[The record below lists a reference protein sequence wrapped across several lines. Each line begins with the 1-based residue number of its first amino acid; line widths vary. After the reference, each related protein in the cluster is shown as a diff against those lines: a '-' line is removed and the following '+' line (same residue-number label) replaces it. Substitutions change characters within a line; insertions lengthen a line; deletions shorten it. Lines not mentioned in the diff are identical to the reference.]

1 MGDVRVRLIA
11 EDHVSAPMAG
21 FVSSAQKVSQAT
33 TEAQKQLKLYDSL
46 LRNAERSSIKTST
59 SFEANAQRLDALRAS
74 GKESTEEYQKLVT
87 QNEKLR
93 VKLEDVNTQ
102 AGIYAQ
108 KANEARAAVEKE
120 AEAIRKQTEA
130 VEEAARKQAE
140 ANAEAARKQAEA
152 AAEAARKQAEA
163 TEALRKEE
171 EEIAAATK
179 STNGFSESQEYAS
192 KTTAALTSALRRL
205 IVSYISIQSLKKAV
219 DLSDSLVS
227 MRARLDRMNDG
238 LQTTQE
244 LETMIY
250 QSAQR
255 SRGSFTDTMG
265 LVSQLGTMAGDA
277 FSSSKEIVQFAEQLN
292 KQLAL
297 SGASG
302 SSAQAAILQLEQ
314 GLASGVLRGD
324 ELNSVME
331 QAPALA
337 KSIADYM
344 QVSVGEL
351 REMGSQGQ
359 ITADIVKNALF
370 DAAQKTNAEF
380 EKTPMTWAQVWTV
393 ASNTAIR
400 ALDPLLTAINW
411 VANNLDVAIP
421 LVISL
426 GAAFGVL
433 LIAAN
438 WTNILAT
445 ATKTAASMQAFYN
458 AVMAANPIALTAA
471 AVLVLVAALYGG
483 VAAFNKLT
491 GSSISATGIITGAF
505 TTMGAF
511 ILNGT
516 LVPLHNGFAAF
527 VNFLGNAFND
537 PITAIDVLFYDMS
550 ITILKYVQNVAQGL
564 EGLINMIPGVEVNMT
579 SGIDKLIGK
588 LEYGRNWTIKQN
600 GYKEYIKPW
609 ENFDLGKSYKT
620 GYNWGANLGKSGLMG
635 TGTGELEI
643 PQAADVKDLL
653 GNIDK
658 NTGKI
663 AKTVDL
669 SDEQIKMLVDVAE
682 RRYVNNVNLTSQ
694 TPMIT
699 VQGQNTGDTEK
710 DARNLADTLRDV
722 LVDLMNAGSTVTVQ

>member
-1 MGDVRVRLIA
+1 
-11 EDHVSAPMAG
+11 MAKIQETLVLQDQ
-21 FVSSAQKVSQAT
+21 FSSSFGAYIQA
-33 TEAQKQLKLYDSL
+33 
-46 LRNAERSSIKTST
+46 
-59 SFEANAQRLDALRAS
+59 
-74 GKESTEEYQKLVT
+74 
-87 QNEKLR
+87 
-93 VKLEDVNTQ
+93 
-102 AGIYAQ
+102 AQ
-108 KANEARAAVEKE
+108 KASSSTTVAQTAARNYQSVLNSVSRQLISANAKFESYVAQQEEMVAAGQQNTEAFKKLDA
-120 AEAIRKQTEA
+120 QTEKLGA
-130 VEEAARKQAE
+130 TIRGLETQQQTLTQSMKAAE
-140 ANAEAARKQAEA
+140 NATSVA
-152 AAEAARKQAEA
+152 AAAKDEA
-163 TEALRKEE
+163 
-171 EEIAAATK
+171 AAATK
-179 STNGFSESQEYAS
+179 RLQEQENMAQSVTNS
-192 KTTAALTSALRRL
+192 LTSSVLRL
-205 IVSYISIQSLKKAV
+205 AASYVSIQGMKKAV

-250 QSAQR
+250 QSSQR

-331 QAPALA
+331 QAPAIA

-370 DAAQKTNAEF
+370 AAAKDTNAEF

-393 ASNTAIR
+393 ASNTAVR
-400 ALDPLLTAINW
+400 ALNPLLTAINW
-411 VANNLDVAIP
+411 VANNIQTIGPIV
-421 LVISL
+421 VSL
-426 GAAFGVL
+426 GTAFGVM

-438 WTNILAT
+438 WTNILTFAT
-445 ATKTAASMQAFYN
+445 EKAAAAQAFLN
-458 AVMAANPIALTAA
+458 AVMSANPAALAA
-471 AVLVLVAALYGG
+471 VGVLVLVAAFYAGI
-483 VAAFNKLT
+483 AAVNHFAGT
-491 GSSISATGIITGAF
+491 SISATGIITGAF
-505 TTMGAF
+505 ATLGAF
-511 ILNGT
+511 VFNGV
-516 LVPLHNGFAAF
+516 LVPLQNGFAAF
-527 VNFLGNAFND
+527 VNFLTNVFTNPLAAVK
-537 PITAIDVLFYDMS
+537 IAFYDMA
-550 ITILKYVQNVAQGL
+550 ITVMQYLQNIAQGL
-564 EGLINMIPGVEVNMT
+564 EGLLNKIPGVTVDLT
-579 SGIDKLIGK
+579 SGVNATVTKLQRD
-588 LEYGRNWTIKQN
+588 RNYEKWAS
-600 GYKEYIKPW
+600 GYTEVVKPW
-609 ENFDLGKSYKT
+609 KNIDLGKAYTK

-635 TGTGELEI
+635 TSTEELEI
-643 PQAADVKDLL
+643 PQATSANELL

-682 RRYVNNVNLTSQ
+682 RKYINNVNLTSQ

-699 VQGQNTGDTEK
+699 VQGQNTGSTEK
-710 DARNLADTLRDV
+710 DARNLADTLRD
-722 LVDLMNAGSTVTVQ
+722 LLLDLMNAGSTVTVQ

>member
-1 MGDVRVRLIA
+1 
-11 EDHVSAPMAG
+11 MAKIQETLVLQDR
-21 FVSSAQKVSQAT
+21 FSSTFSSY
-33 TEAQKQLKLYDSL
+33 LK
-46 LRNAERSSIKTST
+46 
-59 SFEANAQRLDALRAS
+59 
-74 GKESTEEYQKLVT
+74 
-87 QNEKLR
+87 
-93 VKLEDVNTQ
+93 
-102 AGIYAQ
+102 YAQ
-108 KANEARAAVEKE
+108 KAAVATGVLRTSANGDFSKVVDAIVNVNSSLADMARAQTDVAKSMQ
-120 AEAIRKQTEA
+120 KQKDTLGELA
-130 VEEAARKQAE
+130 SAATK
-140 ANAEAARKQAEA
+140 
-152 AAEAARKQAEA
+152 AAEAAQKA
-163 TEALRKEE
+163 
-171 EEIAAATK
+171 
-179 STNGFSESQEYAS
+179 
-192 KTTAALTSALRRL
+192 TTANRNHKESTDEAKKSADQLTQSLKSLVA
-205 IVSYISIQSLKKAV
+205 SYVSIQGLKKAV

-292 KQLAL
+292 KQLAM

-302 SSAQAAILQLEQ
+302 ASAQAAILQLEQ

-331 QAPALA
+331 QVPALA

-370 DAAQKTNAEF
+370 AAAKDTNAEF

-393 ASNTAIR
+393 ASNTAVR

-411 VANNLDVAIP
+411 VANNLNVAIP
-421 LVISL
+421 LVVSL
-426 GAAFGVL
+426 GSAFGVL

-550 ITILKYVQNVAQGL
+550 ITILKYIQNVAQGL

-609 ENFDLGKSYKT
+609 ENFDLGKSYKA

-653 GNIDK
+653 TNIDK

-682 RRYVNNVNLTSQ
+682 RKYVNNVNLTSQ

-699 VQGQNTGDTEK
+699 VQGQNTGNTEK

>member
-1 MGDVRVRLIA
+1 MAKIQETLVLQDQFSSSFGAYIQAAQRASSSTTTAQAAARNYQSVLNSVSRQLI
-11 EDHVSAPMAG
+11 SANAKFESYVAQQEEMAAAG
-21 FVSSAQKVSQAT
+21 QQN
-33 TEAQKQLKLYDSL
+33 TEAFKKLD
-46 LRNAERSSIKTST
+46 
-59 SFEANAQRLDALRAS
+59 
-74 GKESTEEYQKLVT
+74 T
-87 QNEKLR
+87 QTEKLGATIR
-93 VKLEDVNTQ
+93 GLEAQQQTLTQ
-102 AGIYAQ
+102 SM
-108 KANEARAAVEKE
+108 K
-120 AEAIRKQTEA
+120 
-130 VEEAARKQAE
+130 
-140 ANAEAARKQAEA
+140 
-152 AAEAARKQAEA
+152 AAENAASVTATAKDEA
-163 TEALRKEE
+163 
-171 EEIAAATK
+171 AAATK
-179 STNGFSESQEYAS
+179 RLQEQENMAQS
-192 KTTAALTSALRRL
+192 VTQSLTSSVLRL
-205 IVSYISIQSLKKAV
+205 AASYLSIQGLKKAV

-292 KQLAL
+292 KQLAM

-302 SSAQAAILQLEQ
+302 ASAQAAILQLEQ

-370 DAAQKTNAEF
+370 AAAKDTNAEF

-393 ASNTAIR
+393 ASNTAVR

-411 VANNLDVAIP
+411 VANNMESAAPAALAFAAA
-421 LVISL
+421 L
-426 GAAFGVL
+426 GVVT
-433 LIAAN
+433 IAAN
-438 WTNILAT
+438 ASKIATLAAFAAPLGIAALLAPVILGLAS
-445 ATKTAASMQAFYN
+445 AFVRYAGSARAAAGIVAGSLAEAGAFIFNSVLLPMQNAFA
-458 AVMAANPIALTAA
+458 AVANFLANVFNNPIATIKIA
-471 AVLVLVAALYGG
+471 
-483 VAAFNKLT
+483 
-491 GSSISATGIITGAF
+491 
-505 TTMGAF
+505 
-511 ILNGT
+511 
-516 LVPLHNGFAAF
+516 
-527 VNFLGNAFND
+527 
-537 PITAIDVLFYDMS
+537 FYDLCINVMNALKG
-550 ITILKYVQNVAQGL
+550 ILQAAQGVVNL
-564 EGLINMIPGVEVNMT
+564 LPGVDVDWVTRADNTISQFQNARKWEV
-579 SGIDKLIGK
+579 
-588 LEYGRNWTIKQN
+588 WTNDYKEVVKPWTAKDLDSAYAS
-600 GYKEYIKPW
+600 GYK
-609 ENFDLGKSYKT
+609 
-620 GYNWGANLGKSGLMG
+620 WGSNLDASSMFGS
-635 TGTGELEI
+635 TGTGNLEI
-643 PQAADVKDLL
+643 PQATSANELL

-682 RRYVNNVNLTSQ
+682 RKYVNNVNLTSQ

-699 VQGQNTGDTEK
+699 VQGQNTGSTEK
-710 DARNLADTLRDV
+710 DAQYLADTLRDI
-722 LVDLMNAGSTVTVQ
+722 LVDMLNAGSTVTVQ

>member
-1 MGDVRVRLIA
+1 
-11 EDHVSAPMAG
+11 MAKIQETLVLQDR
-21 FVSSAQKVSQAT
+21 FSSTFSRY
-33 TEAQKQLKLYDSL
+33 LK
-46 LRNAERSSIKTST
+46 
-59 SFEANAQRLDALRAS
+59 
-74 GKESTEEYQKLVT
+74 
-87 QNEKLR
+87 
-93 VKLEDVNTQ
+93 
-102 AGIYAQ
+102 YAQ
-108 KANEARAAVEKE
+108 KAAVATGVLRTSANGDFSKVVDAIVNMNSSLADMARA
-120 AEAIRKQTEA
+120 QTDVAKSMQEQKDTLGELA
-130 VEEAARKQAE
+130 SAATK
-140 ANAEAARKQAEA
+140 
-152 AAEAARKQAEA
+152 AAEAAQKA
-163 TEALRKEE
+163 TTANRDHK
-171 EEIAAATK
+171 K
-179 STNGFSESQEYAS
+179 STDEAKKSADQ
-192 KTTAALTSALRRL
+192 LTQSLKSLVA
-205 IVSYISIQSLKKAV
+205 SYISIQGLKKAV

-370 DAAQKTNAEF
+370 AAAKDTNAEF

-393 ASNTAIR
+393 ASNTAVR

-411 VANNLDVAIP
+411 VANNIQTIGPIV
-421 LVISL
+421 VSL
-426 GAAFGVL
+426 GTAFGVM

-438 WTNILAT
+438 WTNILTFAT
-445 ATKTAASMQAFYN
+445 EKAAAAQAFLN
-458 AVMAANPIALTAA
+458 AVMSANPAALAA
-471 AVLVLVAALYGG
+471 VGVLVLVAAFYAGI
-483 VAAFNKLT
+483 AAVNHFAGT
-491 GSSISATGIITGAF
+491 SISATGIITGAF

-609 ENFDLGKSYKT
+609 ENFDLGKSYKS

-635 TGTGELEI
+635 TGTGQLEI

-682 RRYVNNVNLTSQ
+682 RKYVNNVNLTSQ

-699 VQGQNTGDTEK
+699 VQGQNTGNTEK

>member
-1 MGDVRVRLIA
+1 MAKIQETLVLQDQFSSSFGAYIQAAQRASSSTTAAQTAAQNYQSVLNSVSRQLI
-11 EDHVSAPMAG
+11 SANAKFESYVAQQEEMVAAG
-21 FVSSAQKVSQAT
+21 QQN
-33 TEAQKQLKLYDSL
+33 TEAFKK
-46 LRNAERSSIKTST
+46 
-59 SFEANAQRLDALRAS
+59 LDAQ
-74 GKESTEEYQKLVT
+74 T
-87 QNEKLR
+87 EKLGATIR
-93 VKLEDVNTQ
+93 GLETQ
-102 AGIYAQ
+102 Q
-108 KANEARAAVEKE
+108 
-120 AEAIRKQTEA
+120 QTLTQSM
-130 VEEAARKQAE
+130 K
-140 ANAEAARKQAEA
+140 
-152 AAEAARKQAEA
+152 AAENAASVAASAKDEA
-163 TEALRKEE
+163 
-171 EEIAAATK
+171 AAATK
-179 STNGFSESQEYAS
+179 RLQEQENMAQSVTNS
-192 KTTAALTSALRRL
+192 LTSSVLRL
-205 IVSYISIQSLKKAV
+205 AASYISIQGLKKAV

-265 LVSQLGTMAGDA
+265 LVSHLGTMAGDA

-331 QAPALA
+331 QAPAIA

-344 QVSVGEL
+344 HVSVGEL

-370 DAAQKTNAEF
+370 AAAKDTNEEF

-393 ASNTAIR
+393 ASNTAVR

-421 LVISL
+421 LVVSL

-471 AVLVLVAALYGG
+471 AVLALVAALYGG

-505 TTMGAF
+505 TTMGAVA
-511 ILNGT
+511 LNT
-516 LVPLHNGFAAF
+516 FVVPVWNGFAALI
-527 VNFLGNAFND
+527 NFFLNSTDNFGQSFTIMLNDLYISFLQWVQGIAQAFEK
-537 PITAIDVLFYDMS
+537 L
-550 ITILKYVQNVAQGL
+550 VQKIPVIGEHFGFT
-564 EGLINMIPGVEVNMT
+564 EGLGFNSYVEQKKNENQNRKNSM
-579 SGIDKLIGK
+579 G
-588 LEYGRNWTIKQN
+588 WTD
-600 GYKEYIKPW
+600 YMKPI
-609 ENFDLGKSYKT
+609 ENFDLGKSYKA

-635 TGTGELEI
+635 TSTGQLEI

-682 RRYVNNVNLTSQ
+682 RKYVNNVNLTSQ

-699 VQGQNTGDTEK
+699 VQGQNTGNTEK
-710 DARNLADTLRDV
+710 DARNLADNLRD
-722 LVDLMNAGSTVTVQ
+722 LLLDLMNAGSTVTVQ

>member
-192 KTTAALTSALRRL
+192 KTIAALTSALRRL

-277 FSSSKEIVQFAEQLN
+277 FGSSKEIVQFAEQLN

-331 QAPALA
+331 QAPAIA

-344 QVSVGEL
+344 KVSVGEL

-370 DAAQKTNAEF
+370 AAAEDTNAEF

-421 LVISL
+421 LVVSL

-471 AVLVLVAALYGG
+471 AVLVLVAAFYAGI
-483 VAAFNKLT
+483 AAVNHFAGT
-491 GSSISATGIITGAF
+491 SISATGIITGAF

-609 ENFDLGKSYKT
+609 ENFDLGKAYTK

-682 RRYVNNVNLTSQ
+682 RKYVNNVNLTSQ

-699 VQGQNTGDTEK
+699 VQGQNTGNTEK

>member
-1 MGDVRVRLIA
+1 MAKIQETLALQDKFSSSFGAYIQAAQRASSSTTAAQTAARNYQSVLNSVSRQLI
-11 EDHVSAPMAG
+11 SANAKFESYVAQQEEMVAAG
-21 FVSSAQKVSQAT
+21 QQN
-33 TEAQKQLKLYDSL
+33 TEAFKK
-46 LRNAERSSIKTST
+46 
-59 SFEANAQRLDALRAS
+59 LDAQ
-74 GKESTEEYQKLVT
+74 T
-87 QNEKLR
+87 EKLGATIR
-93 VKLEDVNTQ
+93 GLETQ
-102 AGIYAQ
+102 Q
-108 KANEARAAVEKE
+108 
-120 AEAIRKQTEA
+120 QTLTQSM
-130 VEEAARKQAE
+130 K
-140 ANAEAARKQAEA
+140 
-152 AAEAARKQAEA
+152 AAENAASVAASAKDEA
-163 TEALRKEE
+163 
-171 EEIAAATK
+171 AAATK
-179 STNGFSESQEYAS
+179 RLQEQENMAQSVTNS
-192 KTTAALTSALRRL
+192 LTSSVLRL
-205 IVSYISIQSLKKAV
+205 AASYVSIQGLKKAV

-255 SRGSFTDTMG
+255 SRGRFTDTMG

-292 KQLAL
+292 KQLRL

-344 QVSVGEL
+344 QVSVGQL

-370 DAAQKTNAEF
+370 AAAKDTNEEF

-393 ASNTAIR
+393 ASNTAVR

-421 LVISL
+421 LVVSL

-609 ENFDLGKSYKT
+609 ENFDLGKSYKS

-635 TGTGELEI
+635 TSTGELEI

-699 VQGQNTGDTEK
+699 VQGQNTGNTEK

>member
-1 MGDVRVRLIA
+1 
-11 EDHVSAPMAG
+11 MAKIQETLVLQDR
-21 FVSSAQKVSQAT
+21 FSSTFSSY
-33 TEAQKQLKLYDSL
+33 LK
-46 LRNAERSSIKTST
+46 
-59 SFEANAQRLDALRAS
+59 
-74 GKESTEEYQKLVT
+74 
-87 QNEKLR
+87 
-93 VKLEDVNTQ
+93 
-102 AGIYAQ
+102 YAQ
-108 KANEARAAVEKE
+108 KAAVATGVLRTSANGDFSKVVDAIVNVNSSLADMARA
-120 AEAIRKQTEA
+120 QTDVAKSMQEQKDTLGELA
-130 VEEAARKQAE
+130 SAATK
-140 ANAEAARKQAEA
+140 
-152 AAEAARKQAEA
+152 AAEAAQKA
-163 TEALRKEE
+163 TTANRDHK
-171 EEIAAATK
+171 K
-179 STNGFSESQEYAS
+179 STDEAKKSADQ
-192 KTTAALTSALRRL
+192 LTQSLKSLVA
-205 IVSYISIQSLKKAV
+205 SYISIQGLKKAV
-219 DLSDSLVS
+219 DLSDSLVF

-370 DAAQKTNAEF
+370 AAAKDTNAEF

-393 ASNTAIR
+393 ASNTAVR

-411 VANNLDVAIP
+411 VANNIQTIGPIV
-421 LVISL
+421 VSL
-426 GAAFGVL
+426 GTAFGVM

-438 WTNILAT
+438 WTNILTFAT
-445 ATKTAASMQAFYN
+445 EKAAAAQAFLN
-458 AVMAANPIALTAA
+458 AVMSANPAALAA
-471 AVLVLVAALYGG
+471 VGVLVLVAAFYAGI
-483 VAAFNKLT
+483 AAVNHFAGT
-491 GSSISATGIITGAF
+491 SISATGIITGAF

-609 ENFDLGKSYKT
+609 ENFDLGKSYKS

-635 TGTGELEI
+635 TGTGQLEI

-682 RRYVNNVNLTSQ
+682 RKYVNNVNLTSQ

-699 VQGQNTGDTEK
+699 VQGQNTGNTEK

>member
-1 MGDVRVRLIA
+1 MAKIQETLVLQDQFSSSFGAYIQAAQRASSSTTTAQTAARNYQSVLNSVSRQLI
-11 EDHVSAPMAG
+11 SANAKFESYVAQQEEMVAAG
-21 FVSSAQKVSQAT
+21 QQN
-33 TEAQKQLKLYDSL
+33 TEAFKKLD
-46 LRNAERSSIKTST
+46 
-59 SFEANAQRLDALRAS
+59 
-74 GKESTEEYQKLVT
+74 T
-87 QNEKLR
+87 QTEKLGATIR
-93 VKLEDVNTQ
+93 GLETQ
-102 AGIYAQ
+102 Q
-108 KANEARAAVEKE
+108 QTLTQSMKAAENAASV
-120 AEAIRKQTEA
+120 
-130 VEEAARKQAE
+130 
-140 ANAEAARKQAEA
+140 A
-152 AAEAARKQAEA
+152 AAAKDEA
-163 TEALRKEE
+163 
-171 EEIAAATK
+171 AAATK
-179 STNGFSESQEYAS
+179 RLQEQENMAQSVTNS
-192 KTTAALTSALRRL
+192 LTSSVLRL
-205 IVSYISIQSLKKAV
+205 AASYVGIQGLKKAV
-219 DLSDSLVS
+219 DLSDTLVS
-227 MRARLDRMNDG
+227 SRARLDRTNDG
-238 LQTTQE
+238 LQTTKE
-244 LETMIY
+244 LEDMVY
-250 QSAQR
+250 AASMR
-255 SRGSFTDTMG
+255 SRGDFMDTMG

-292 KQLAL
+292 KQLRL

-344 QVSVGEL
+344 HVSVGEL
-351 REMGSQGQ
+351 REMGSKGQ

-370 DAAQKTNAEF
+370 AAAKDTNAEF
-380 EKTPMTWAQVWTV
+380 AKTPMTWAQVWTA
-393 ASNTAIR
+393 ASNMAIR
-400 ALDPLLTAINW
+400 AMDPLLAAINW

-421 LVISL
+421 LVVSL

-491 GSSISATGIITGAF
+491 GSSISATGIITGVF

-609 ENFDLGKSYKT
+609 ENFDLGKA
-620 GYNWGANLGKSGLMG
+620 YNAGHDWGANLNLSTVMGGGSGSTEPPQT
-635 TGTGELEI
+635 TGAEY
-643 PQAADVKDLL
+643 LL

-682 RRYVNNVNLTSQ
+682 RKYVNNVNLTSQ

-699 VQGQNTGDTEK
+699 VQGQNTGNTEK

>member
-1 MGDVRVRLIA
+1 MAKIQETLVLQDQFSSSFGAYIQAAQRASSSTTAAQTAARNYQSVLNSVSRQLI
-11 EDHVSAPMAG
+11 SANAKFESYVAQQEEMVAAG
-21 FVSSAQKVSQAT
+21 QQN
-33 TEAQKQLKLYDSL
+33 TEAFKK
-46 LRNAERSSIKTST
+46 
-59 SFEANAQRLDALRAS
+59 LDAQ
-74 GKESTEEYQKLVT
+74 T
-87 QNEKLR
+87 EKLGATIR
-93 VKLEDVNTQ
+93 GLETQ
-102 AGIYAQ
+102 Q
-108 KANEARAAVEKE
+108 
-120 AEAIRKQTEA
+120 QTLTQSM
-130 VEEAARKQAE
+130 K
-140 ANAEAARKQAEA
+140 
-152 AAEAARKQAEA
+152 AAENAASVAASAKDEA
-163 TEALRKEE
+163 
-171 EEIAAATK
+171 AAATK
-179 STNGFSESQEYAS
+179 RLQEQENIAQSVTNS
-192 KTTAALTSALRRL
+192 LTSSVLRL
-205 IVSYISIQSLKKAV
+205 AASYVSIQGLKKAV

-277 FSSSKEIVQFAEQLN
+277 FGSSKEIVQFAEQLN

-370 DAAQKTNAEF
+370 AAAKDTNAEF

-393 ASNTAIR
+393 ASNTAVR

-411 VANNLDVAIP
+411 VANNIQTIGPIV
-421 LVISL
+421 VSL
-426 GAAFGVL
+426 GTAFVVM

-438 WTNILAT
+438 WTNILTFAT
-445 ATKTAASMQAFYN
+445 EKAAAAQAFLN
-458 AVMAANPIALTAA
+458 AVMSANPAALAA
-471 AVLVLVAALYGG
+471 VGVLVLVAAFYAGI
-483 VAAFNKLT
+483 AAVNHFAGT
-491 GSSISATGIITGAF
+491 SISATGIITGAF

-609 ENFDLGKSYKT
+609 ENFDLGKA
-620 GYNWGANLGKSGLMG
+620 YNAGHDWGANLGKYGLMG

-699 VQGQNTGDTEK
+699 VQGQNTGNTEK

>member
-1 MGDVRVRLIA
+1 
-11 EDHVSAPMAG
+11 MAKIQETLVLQDR
-21 FVSSAQKVSQAT
+21 FSSTFSRY
-33 TEAQKQLKLYDSL
+33 LK
-46 LRNAERSSIKTST
+46 
-59 SFEANAQRLDALRAS
+59 
-74 GKESTEEYQKLVT
+74 
-87 QNEKLR
+87 
-93 VKLEDVNTQ
+93 
-102 AGIYAQ
+102 YAQ
-108 KANEARAAVEKE
+108 KAAVATGVLRTSANGDFSKVVDAIVNVNSSLADMARA
-120 AEAIRKQTEA
+120 QTDVAKSMQEQKDTLGELA
-130 VEEAARKQAE
+130 SAATK
-140 ANAEAARKQAEA
+140 
-152 AAEAARKQAEA
+152 AAEAAQKA
-163 TEALRKEE
+163 TTANRDHK
-171 EEIAAATK
+171 K
-179 STNGFSESQEYAS
+179 STDEAKKSADQ
-192 KTTAALTSALRRL
+192 LTQSLKSLVA
-205 IVSYISIQSLKKAV
+205 SYISIQGLKKAV

-255 SRGSFTDTMG
+255 SRGSFTDTMW

-297 SGASG
+297 SGVSG

-370 DAAQKTNAEF
+370 AAAKDTNAEF

-393 ASNTAIR
+393 ASNTAVR

-421 LVISL
+421 LVVSL

-511 ILNGT
+511 ALNT
-516 LVPLHNGFAAF
+516 FVVPVWNGFAALI
-527 VNFLGNAFND
+527 NFFLNSTDNFGQSFTIMLNDLYISFLQWVQGIAQAFEK
-537 PITAIDVLFYDMS
+537 L
-550 ITILKYVQNVAQGL
+550 VQKIPVIGEHFGFT
-564 EGLINMIPGVEVNMT
+564 EGLGFNSYVEQKKNENQNRKNSM
-579 SGIDKLIGK
+579 G
-588 LEYGRNWTIKQN
+588 WTD
-600 GYKEYIKPW
+600 YMKPI
-609 ENFDLGKSYKT
+609 ENFDLGKSYKA

-635 TGTGELEI
+635 TSTGQLEI

-682 RRYVNNVNLTSQ
+682 RKYVNNVNLTSQ

-699 VQGQNTGDTEK
+699 VQGQNTGNTEK
-710 DARNLADTLRDV
+710 DARNLADNLRD
-722 LVDLMNAGSTVTVQ
+722 LLLDMMNAGSTVTVQ

>member
-1 MGDVRVRLIA
+1 MAKIQETLVLQDQFSSSFGAYIQAAQRASSSTTTAQAAARNYQSVLNSVSRQLI
-11 EDHVSAPMAG
+11 SANAKFESYVAQQEEMVAAG
-21 FVSSAQKVSQAT
+21 QQN
-33 TEAQKQLKLYDSL
+33 TEAFKKLY
-46 LRNAERSSIKTST
+46 
-59 SFEANAQRLDALRAS
+59 
-74 GKESTEEYQKLVT
+74 T
-87 QNEKLR
+87 QTEKLGATIR
-93 VKLEDVNTQ
+93 GLEAQQQTLTQ
-102 AGIYAQ
+102 SM
-108 KANEARAAVEKE
+108 KAAENAASV
-120 AEAIRKQTEA
+120 T
-130 VEEAARKQAE
+130 
-140 ANAEAARKQAEA
+140 A
-152 AAEAARKQAEA
+152 AAKDEA
-163 TEALRKEE
+163 
-171 EEIAAATK
+171 AAATK
-179 STNGFSESQEYAS
+179 RLQEQENMAQSVTNS
-192 KTTAALTSALRRL
+192 LTSSVLRL
-205 IVSYISIQSLKKAV
+205 AASYVSIQGLKKAV

-244 LETMIY
+244 LEAMIY

-302 SSAQAAILQLEQ
+302 ASAQAAILQLEQ

-331 QAPALA
+331 QAPAIA

-370 DAAQKTNAEF
+370 AAAKDTNAEF

-393 ASNTAIR
+393 ASNTAVR

-411 VANNLDVAIP
+411 VANNMESIAPAALAFAAA
-421 LVISL
+421 L
-426 GAAFGVL
+426 GVVT
-433 LIAAN
+433 IAAN
-438 WTNILAT
+438 ASKIATLAAFAVPLGIAALLAPVILGLAS
-445 ATKTAASMQAFYN
+445 AFVRYAGSARAAAGIVAGSLAEAGAFIFNSVLLPMQNAFA
-458 AVMAANPIALTAA
+458 AVANFLANVFNNPIATIKIA
-471 AVLVLVAALYGG
+471 
-483 VAAFNKLT
+483 
-491 GSSISATGIITGAF
+491 
-505 TTMGAF
+505 
-511 ILNGT
+511 
-516 LVPLHNGFAAF
+516 
-527 VNFLGNAFND
+527 
-537 PITAIDVLFYDMS
+537 FYDLCINVMNALKG
-550 ITILKYVQNVAQGL
+550 ILQAAQGVVNL
-564 EGLINMIPGVEVNMT
+564 LPGVDVDWVTRADNTISQFQNARKWEV
-579 SGIDKLIGK
+579 
-588 LEYGRNWTIKQN
+588 WTNDYKEVVKPWTAKDLDSAYAS
-600 GYKEYIKPW
+600 GYK
-609 ENFDLGKSYKT
+609 
-620 GYNWGANLGKSGLMG
+620 WGANLNLSNIMG
-635 TGTGELEI
+635 GGSTET
-643 PQAADVKDLL
+643 PQGGDEKNLL
-653 GNIDK
+653 TNIDK

-682 RRYVNNVNLTSQ
+682 RRYINNVNLTSQ

-699 VQGQNTGDTEK
+699 VQGQNTGSTEK

>member
-1 MGDVRVRLIA
+1 
-11 EDHVSAPMAG
+11 MAKIQETLVLQDR
-21 FVSSAQKVSQAT
+21 FSSAFSSY
-33 TEAQKQLKLYDSL
+33 LK
-46 LRNAERSSIKTST
+46 
-59 SFEANAQRLDALRAS
+59 
-74 GKESTEEYQKLVT
+74 
-87 QNEKLR
+87 
-93 VKLEDVNTQ
+93 
-102 AGIYAQ
+102 YAQ
-108 KANEARAAVEKE
+108 KAAVATGVLRTSANGDFSKVVDAIVNVNSSLADMARA
-120 AEAIRKQTEA
+120 QTDVAKSMQEQKDTLGELA
-130 VEEAARKQAE
+130 SAATK
-140 ANAEAARKQAEA
+140 
-152 AAEAARKQAEA
+152 AAEAAQKA
-163 TEALRKEE
+163 TTANRDHK
-171 EEIAAATK
+171 K
-179 STNGFSESQEYAS
+179 STDEAKKSADQ
-192 KTTAALTSALRRL
+192 LTQSLKSLVA
-205 IVSYISIQSLKKAV
+205 SYISIQGLKKAV

-255 SRGSFTDTMG
+255 SRGSFTDTIG

-370 DAAQKTNAEF
+370 AAAKDTNAEF

-393 ASNTAIR
+393 ASNTAVR

-421 LVISL
+421 LVVSL

-471 AVLVLVAALYGG
+471 AVLALVAALYGG

-505 TTMGAF
+505 TTMGAVA
-511 ILNGT
+511 LNT
-516 LVPLHNGFAAF
+516 FVVPVWNCFAALI
-527 VNFLGNAFND
+527 NFFLNSTDNFGQSFTIMLNDLYISFLQWVQGIAQAFEK
-537 PITAIDVLFYDMS
+537 L
-550 ITILKYVQNVAQGL
+550 VQKIPVIGEHFGFT
-564 EGLINMIPGVEVNMT
+564 EGLGFNSYVEQKKNENQNRKNSM
-579 SGIDKLIGK
+579 G
-588 LEYGRNWTIKQN
+588 WTD
-600 GYKEYIKPW
+600 YMKPI
-609 ENFDLGKSYKT
+609 ENFDLGKSYKA
-620 GYNWGANLGKSGLMG
+620 GYNWGANLGKSGLIG
-635 TGTGELEI
+635 TGTGQLEI

-653 GNIDK
+653 GNIEK

-682 RRYVNNVNLTSQ
+682 RKYVNNVNLTSQ

-699 VQGQNTGDTEK
+699 VQGQNTGNTEK

>member
-370 DAAQKTNAEF
+370 AAAEDTNAEF

-393 ASNTAIR
+393 ASNTAVR

-445 ATKTAASMQAFYN
+445 ATKTAASMQEFYN

-491 GSSISATGIITGAF
+491 GSSISATGLITGAF

-609 ENFDLGKSYKT
+609 ENFDLGKA
-620 GYNWGANLGKSGLMG
+620 YNAGHDWGANLGKSGFMG
-635 TGTGELEI
+635 TSTGELEI

-682 RRYVNNVNLTSQ
+682 RKYVNNVNLTSQ

-699 VQGQNTGDTEK
+699 VQGQNTGNTEK

>member
-1 MGDVRVRLIA
+1 
-11 EDHVSAPMAG
+11 MAKIQETLVLQDR
-21 FVSSAQKVSQAT
+21 FSSTFSSY
-33 TEAQKQLKLYDSL
+33 LK
-46 LRNAERSSIKTST
+46 
-59 SFEANAQRLDALRAS
+59 
-74 GKESTEEYQKLVT
+74 
-87 QNEKLR
+87 
-93 VKLEDVNTQ
+93 
-102 AGIYAQ
+102 YAQ
-108 KANEARAAVEKE
+108 KAAVATGVLRTSANGDFSKVVDAIVNVNSSLADMARA
-120 AEAIRKQTEA
+120 QTDVAKSLQEQKDTLGDLA
-130 VEEAARKQAE
+130 SAATK
-140 ANAEAARKQAEA
+140 
-152 AAEAARKQAEA
+152 AAEAAQKA
-163 TEALRKEE
+163 TTANRNHK
-171 EEIAAATK
+171 K
-179 STNGFSESQEYAS
+179 STDEAKKSADQLTQSLKSLVAS
-192 KTTAALTSALRRL
+192 Y
-205 IVSYISIQSLKKAV
+205 VSIQGLKKAV

-227 MRARLDRMNDG
+227 MRSRLDRMNDG

-255 SRGSFTDTMG
+255 SRGNFTDTMG

-277 FSSSKEIVQFAEQLN
+277 FNSSKEIVQFAEQLN

-302 SSAQAAILQLEQ
+302 ASAQAAILQLEQ

-331 QAPALA
+331 QAPAIA

-351 REMGSQGQ
+351 REMGSKGQ

-370 DAAQKTNAEF
+370 AAAKDTNAEF
-380 EKTPMTWAQVWTV
+380 AKTPMTWAQVWTV

-421 LVISL
+421 LVVSL

-505 TTMGAF
+505 ATLGAF
-511 ILNGT
+511 VFNGV
-516 LVPLHNGFAAF
+516 LVPWQNGFAAF
-527 VNFLGNAFND
+527 VNFLANVFTNPLAAVK
-537 PITAIDVLFYDMS
+537 IAFYDMA
-550 ITILKYVQNVAQGL
+550 ITVMQYLQNIAQGL
-564 EGLINMIPGVEVNMT
+564 EGLLNKIPGVTFDLT
-579 SGIDKLIGK
+579 SGVNATVTKLQRDRK
-588 LEYGRNWTIKQN
+588 YEKWAS
-600 GYKEYIKPW
+600 GYTEVVKPW
-609 ENFDLGKSYKT
+609 ENIDLGKAYTK
-620 GYNWGANLGKSGLMG
+620 GYNWGANFNLSAMLGGGSGS
-635 TGTGELEI
+635 LEV
-643 PQAADVKDLL
+643 PQAADIKDLL
-653 GNIDK
+653 TNIDK

-663 AKTVDL
+663 SKTVDL

-682 RRYVNNVNLTSQ
+682 RKYVNNVNLTSQ

-699 VQGQNTGDTEK
+699 VQGQNTGNTEK

>member
-1 MGDVRVRLIA
+1 
-11 EDHVSAPMAG
+11 MAKIQETLVLQDR
-21 FVSSAQKVSQAT
+21 FSSTFSSY
-33 TEAQKQLKLYDSL
+33 LK
-46 LRNAERSSIKTST
+46 
-59 SFEANAQRLDALRAS
+59 
-74 GKESTEEYQKLVT
+74 
-87 QNEKLR
+87 
-93 VKLEDVNTQ
+93 
-102 AGIYAQ
+102 YAQ
-108 KANEARAAVEKE
+108 KAAVATGVLRTSANGDFSKVVDAIVNVNSSLADMARA
-120 AEAIRKQTEA
+120 QTDVAKSMQEQKDTLGELA
-130 VEEAARKQAE
+130 SAATK
-140 ANAEAARKQAEA
+140 
-152 AAEAARKQAEA
+152 AAEAAQKA
-163 TEALRKEE
+163 
-171 EEIAAATK
+171 
-179 STNGFSESQEYAS
+179 
-192 KTTAALTSALRRL
+192 TTANRNHKESTDEAKKSADQLTQSLKSLVA
-205 IVSYISIQSLKKAV
+205 SYVSIQGLKKAV

-244 LETMIY
+244 LEAMIY

-292 KQLAL
+292 KQLAM

-302 SSAQAAILQLEQ
+302 ASAQAAILQLEQ

-370 DAAQKTNAEF
+370 AAAKDTNAEF

-393 ASNTAIR
+393 ASNTAVR

-411 VANNLDVAIP
+411 VANNLNVAIP
-421 LVISL
+421 LVVSL
-426 GAAFGVL
+426 GSAFGVL

-491 GSSISATGIITGAF
+491 GSSISATGIITGTF

-550 ITILKYVQNVAQGL
+550 ITSLKYIQNVAQGL

-609 ENFDLGKSYKT
+609 ENFDLGKSYKA

-653 GNIDK
+653 TNIDK

-682 RRYVNNVNLTSQ
+682 RKYVNNVNLTSQ

-699 VQGQNTGDTEK
+699 VQGQNTGNTEK

>member
-1 MGDVRVRLIA
+1 MAKIQETLVLQDQFSSSFGAYIQAAQRASSSTTAAQTAAQNYQSVLNSVSRQLI
-11 EDHVSAPMAG
+11 SANAKFESYVAQQEEMVAAG
-21 FVSSAQKVSQAT
+21 QQN
-33 TEAQKQLKLYDSL
+33 TEAFKK
-46 LRNAERSSIKTST
+46 
-59 SFEANAQRLDALRAS
+59 LDAQ
-74 GKESTEEYQKLVT
+74 T
-87 QNEKLR
+87 EKLGATIR
-93 VKLEDVNTQ
+93 GLETQ
-102 AGIYAQ
+102 Q
-108 KANEARAAVEKE
+108 
-120 AEAIRKQTEA
+120 QTLTQSM
-130 VEEAARKQAE
+130 K
-140 ANAEAARKQAEA
+140 
-152 AAEAARKQAEA
+152 AAENAASVAASAKDEA
-163 TEALRKEE
+163 
-171 EEIAAATK
+171 AAATK
-179 STNGFSESQEYAS
+179 RLQEQENMAQSVTNS
-192 KTTAALTSALRRL
+192 LTSSVLRL
-205 IVSYISIQSLKKAV
+205 AASYISIQGLKKAV

-344 QVSVGEL
+344 HVSVGEL
-351 REMGSQGQ
+351 CEMGSQGQ

-370 DAAQKTNAEF
+370 AAAKDTNEEF

-393 ASNTAIR
+393 ASNTAVR

-421 LVISL
+421 LVVSL

-471 AVLVLVAALYGG
+471 AVLALVAALYGG

-505 TTMGAF
+505 TTMGAVA
-511 ILNGT
+511 LNT
-516 LVPLHNGFAAF
+516 FVVPVWNGFAALI
-527 VNFLGNAFND
+527 NFFLNSTDNFGQSFTIMLNDLYISFLQWVQGIAQAFEK
-537 PITAIDVLFYDMS
+537 L
-550 ITILKYVQNVAQGL
+550 VQKIPVIGEHFGFT
-564 EGLINMIPGVEVNMT
+564 EGLGFNSYVEQKKNENQNRKNSM
-579 SGIDKLIGK
+579 G
-588 LEYGRNWTIKQN
+588 WTD
-600 GYKEYIKPW
+600 YMKPI
-609 ENFDLGKSYKT
+609 ENFDLGKSYKA

-635 TGTGELEI
+635 TSTGQLEI

-682 RRYVNNVNLTSQ
+682 RKYVNNVNLTSQ

-699 VQGQNTGDTEK
+699 VQGQNTGNTEK
-710 DARNLADTLRDV
+710 DARNLADNLRD
-722 LVDLMNAGSTVTVQ
+722 LLLDLMNAGSTVTVQ

>member
-1 MGDVRVRLIA
+1 
-11 EDHVSAPMAG
+11 MAKIQETLVLQDR
-21 FVSSAQKVSQAT
+21 FSSTFSSY
-33 TEAQKQLKLYDSL
+33 LK
-46 LRNAERSSIKTST
+46 
-59 SFEANAQRLDALRAS
+59 
-74 GKESTEEYQKLVT
+74 
-87 QNEKLR
+87 
-93 VKLEDVNTQ
+93 
-102 AGIYAQ
+102 YAQ
-108 KANEARAAVEKE
+108 KAAVATGVLRTSANGDFSKVVDAIVNVNSSLADMARA
-120 AEAIRKQTEA
+120 QTDVAKSMQEQKDTLGELA
-130 VEEAARKQAE
+130 SAATK
-140 ANAEAARKQAEA
+140 
-152 AAEAARKQAEA
+152 AAEAAQKA
-163 TEALRKEE
+163 
-171 EEIAAATK
+171 
-179 STNGFSESQEYAS
+179 
-192 KTTAALTSALRRL
+192 TTANRNHKESTDEAKKSADQLTQSLKSLVA
-205 IVSYISIQSLKKAV
+205 SYVSIQGLKKAV

-292 KQLAL
+292 KQLAM

-302 SSAQAAILQLEQ
+302 ASAQAAILQLEQ

-370 DAAQKTNAEF
+370 AAAKDTNAEF

-411 VANNLDVAIP
+411 VANNLNVAIP
-421 LVISL
+421 LVVSL
-426 GAAFGVL
+426 GSAFGVL

-471 AVLVLVAALYGG
+471 AVLVLVGALYGG

-491 GSSISATGIITGAF
+491 GSSISATGIITGTF
-505 TTMGAF
+505 TTMGAVA
-511 ILNGT
+511 LNT
-516 LVPLHNGFAAF
+516 FVVPVWNAFAALI
-527 VNFLGNAFND
+527 NFFLNSTDNFGQSFTIMLNDLYISFLQWVQGIAQAFEK
-537 PITAIDVLFYDMS
+537 L
-550 ITILKYVQNVAQGL
+550 VQKIPVIGEHFGFT
-564 EGLINMIPGVEVNMT
+564 EGLGFNSYVEQKKNENQNRKNSM
-579 SGIDKLIGK
+579 G
-588 LEYGRNWTIKQN
+588 WTD
-600 GYKEYIKPW
+600 YMKPI
-609 ENFDLGKSYKT
+609 ENFDLGKSYKA

-682 RRYVNNVNLTSQ
+682 RKYVNNVNLTSQ

-699 VQGQNTGDTEK
+699 VQGQNTGSTEK

>member
-1 MGDVRVRLIA
+1 MAKIQETLVLQDQFSSSFGAYIQAAQRASSSTTTAQAAARNYQSVLNSVSRQLI
-11 EDHVSAPMAG
+11 SANAKFESYVAQQEEMVAAG
-21 FVSSAQKVSQAT
+21 QQNTETFKKLDTQTEKLGAT
-33 TEAQKQLKLYDSL
+33 IRGLEAQQQTL
-46 LRNAERSSIKTST
+46 
-59 SFEANAQRLDALRAS
+59 
-74 GKESTEEYQKLVT
+74 T
-87 QNEKLR
+87 QSMK
-93 VKLEDVNTQ
+93 
-102 AGIYAQ
+102 
-108 KANEARAAVEKE
+108 
-120 AEAIRKQTEA
+120 
-130 VEEAARKQAE
+130 
-140 ANAEAARKQAEA
+140 
-152 AAEAARKQAEA
+152 AAENAASVTATAKDEA
-163 TEALRKEE
+163 
-171 EEIAAATK
+171 AAATK
-179 STNGFSESQEYAS
+179 RLQEQENMAQSVTNS
-192 KTTAALTSALRRL
+192 LTSSVLRL
-205 IVSYISIQSLKKAV
+205 VASYISIQGLKKAV

-344 QVSVGEL
+344 HVSVGEL

-370 DAAQKTNAEF
+370 AAAKDTNAEF

-393 ASNTAIR
+393 ASNTAVR

-411 VANNLDVAIP
+411 VANNLNVAIP
-421 LVISL
+421 LVVSL
-426 GAAFGVL
+426 GSAFGVL

-609 ENFDLGKSYKT
+609 ENFDLGKSYKA

-682 RRYVNNVNLTSQ
+682 RKYVNNVNLTSQ

-699 VQGQNTGDTEK
+699 VQGQNTGNTEK
-710 DARNLADTLRDV
+710 DAQYLADTLRDI
-722 LVDLMNAGSTVTVQ
+722 LVEMLNAGSTVTVQ

>member
-1 MGDVRVRLIA
+1 MAKIQETLVLQDQFSSSFGAYIQAAQRASSSTTAAQTAARNYQSVLNSVSRQLI
-11 EDHVSAPMAG
+11 SANAKFESYVAQQEEMVAAG
-21 FVSSAQKVSQAT
+21 QQN
-33 TEAQKQLKLYDSL
+33 TEAFKKLD
-46 LRNAERSSIKTST
+46 
-59 SFEANAQRLDALRAS
+59 
-74 GKESTEEYQKLVT
+74 T
-87 QNEKLR
+87 QTEKLGATIR
-93 VKLEDVNTQ
+93 GLE
-102 AGIYAQ
+102 AQ
-108 KANEARAAVEKE
+108 Q
-120 AEAIRKQTEA
+120 QTLIQSM
-130 VEEAARKQAE
+130 EAAENAASVTATAKDE
-140 ANAEAARKQAEA
+140 A
-152 AAEAARKQAEA
+152 
-163 TEALRKEE
+163 
-171 EEIAAATK
+171 AAATK
-179 STNGFSESQEYAS
+179 RLQEQENMAQSVTNS
-192 KTTAALTSALRRL
+192 LTSSVLRL
-205 IVSYISIQSLKKAV
+205 AASYISIQGLKKAV

-370 DAAQKTNAEF
+370 AAAKDTNAEF

-393 ASNTAIR
+393 ASNTAVR

-411 VANNLDVAIP
+411 VANNIQTIGPIV
-421 LVISL
+421 VSL
-426 GAAFGVL
+426 GTAFGVM

-438 WTNILAT
+438 WTNILTFAT
-445 ATKTAASMQAFYN
+445 EKAAAAQAFLN
-458 AVMAANPIALTAA
+458 AVMSANPAALAA
-471 AVLVLVAALYGG
+471 VGVLVLVAAFYAGI
-483 VAAFNKLT
+483 AAVNHFAGT
-491 GSSISATGIITGAF
+491 SISATGIITGAF

-609 ENFDLGKSYKT
+609 ENFDLGKSYKS

-635 TGTGELEI
+635 TGTGQLEI

-682 RRYVNNVNLTSQ
+682 RKYVNNVNLTSQ

-699 VQGQNTGDTEK
+699 VQGQNTGNTEK

>member
-1 MGDVRVRLIA
+1 
-11 EDHVSAPMAG
+11 MAKIQETLVLQDR
-21 FVSSAQKVSQAT
+21 FSSTFSRY
-33 TEAQKQLKLYDSL
+33 LK
-46 LRNAERSSIKTST
+46 
-59 SFEANAQRLDALRAS
+59 
-74 GKESTEEYQKLVT
+74 
-87 QNEKLR
+87 
-93 VKLEDVNTQ
+93 
-102 AGIYAQ
+102 YAQ
-108 KANEARAAVEKE
+108 KAAVATGVLRTSANGDFSKVVDAIVNVNSSLADMARA
-120 AEAIRKQTEA
+120 QTDVAKSMQEQKDTLGELA
-130 VEEAARKQAE
+130 SAATK
-140 ANAEAARKQAEA
+140 
-152 AAEAARKQAEA
+152 AAEAAQKA
-163 TEALRKEE
+163 TTANRDHK
-171 EEIAAATK
+171 K
-179 STNGFSESQEYAS
+179 STDEAKKSADQ
-192 KTTAALTSALRRL
+192 LTQSLKSLVA
-205 IVSYISIQSLKKAV
+205 SYISIQGLKKAV

-255 SRGSFTDTMG
+255 SRSSFTDTMG
-265 LVSQLGTMAGDA
+265 LVSQLCTMAGDA

-292 KQLAL
+292 KQLTL

-370 DAAQKTNAEF
+370 AAAKDTNAEF

-393 ASNTAIR
+393 ASNTAVR

-411 VANNLDVAIP
+411 VANNIQTIGPIV
-421 LVISL
+421 VSL
-426 GAAFGVL
+426 GTAFGVM

-438 WTNILAT
+438 WTNILTFAT
-445 ATKTAASMQAFYN
+445 EKAAAAQAFLN
-458 AVMAANPIALTAA
+458 AVMSANPAALAA
-471 AVLVLVAALYGG
+471 VGVLVLVAAFYAGI
-483 VAAFNKLT
+483 AAVNHFAGT
-491 GSSISATGIITGAF
+491 SISATGIITGAF

-609 ENFDLGKSYKT
+609 ENFDLGKSYKS

-635 TGTGELEI
+635 TGTGQLEI

-682 RRYVNNVNLTSQ
+682 RKYVNNVNLTSQ

-699 VQGQNTGDTEK
+699 VQGQNTGNTEK

>member
-1 MGDVRVRLIA
+1 MAKIQETLVLQDRFSSSFGAYIQAAQRASSSTTAAQTAAQNYQSVLNSVSRQLI
-11 EDHVSAPMAG
+11 S
-21 FVSSAQKVSQAT
+21 
-33 TEAQKQLKLYDSL
+33 
-46 LRNAERSSIKTST
+46 
-59 SFEANAQRLDALRAS
+59 ANAKFESYVAQQEEMVAAGQQNTEVFKKLDAQ
-74 GKESTEEYQKLVT
+74 T
-87 QNEKLR
+87 EKLGTTIR
-93 VKLEDVNTQ
+93 GLETQ
-102 AGIYAQ
+102 Q
-108 KANEARAAVEKE
+108 QTLTQSMKE
-120 AEAIRKQTEA
+120 AEN
-130 VEEAARKQAE
+130 AASV
-140 ANAEAARKQAEA
+140 A
-152 AAEAARKQAEA
+152 AAAKDEA
-163 TEALRKEE
+163 T
-171 EEIAAATK
+171 AATK
-179 STNGFSESQEYAS
+179 RLQEQENIAQSVTNS
-192 KTTAALTSALRRL
+192 LTSSVLRL
-205 IVSYISIQSLKKAV
+205 AASYVSIQGLKKAV

-331 QAPALA
+331 QASVLA
-337 KSIADYM
+337 KSIAEYLGVD
-344 QVSVGEL
+344 VGQL

-359 ITADIVKNALF
+359 ITADVVKNALF
-370 DAAQKTNAEF
+370 SAAEETNAEF

-393 ASNTAIR
+393 ASNMAIR
-400 ALDPLLTAINW
+400 AMDPLLTAINW
-411 VANNLDVAIP
+411 VANNIQTIGPIV
-421 LVISL
+421 VSL
-426 GAAFGVL
+426 GTAFGVM

-438 WTNILAT
+438 WTNILTFAT
-445 ATKTAASMQAFYN
+445 EKAAAAQAFLN
-458 AVMAANPIALTAA
+458 AVMSANPAALAA
-471 AVLVLVAALYGG
+471 VGVLVLVAAFYAGI
-483 VAAFNKLT
+483 AAVNHFAGT
-491 GSSISATGIITGAF
+491 SISATGIITGAF

-550 ITILKYVQNVAQGL
+550 INILKYVQNVAQGL

-609 ENFDLGKSYKT
+609 ENFDLGKA
-620 GYNWGANLGKSGLMG
+620 YNAGHDWGANLNLSTMLGGGSGS
-635 TGTGELEI
+635 LEI
-643 PQAADVKDLL
+643 PQATNINDLL
-653 GNIDK
+653 KNIDK

-682 RRYVNNVNLTSQ
+682 RKYVNNVNLTSQ

-699 VQGQNTGDTEK
+699 VQGQNTGNTEK

>member
-1 MGDVRVRLIA
+1 MAKIQETLVLQDRFSSSFGAYIQAAQRASSSTTTAQTAARNYQSALGSVSRQLI
-11 EDHVSAPMAG
+11 S
-21 FVSSAQKVSQAT
+21 
-33 TEAQKQLKLYDSL
+33 
-46 LRNAERSSIKTST
+46 
-59 SFEANAQRLDALRAS
+59 ANAKFESYVAQQEEMVAAGQQNTEVFKKLDA
-74 GKESTEEYQKLVT
+74 KT
-87 QNEKLR
+87 EKLGATIR
-93 VKLEDVNTQ
+93 GLETQ
-102 AGIYAQ
+102 Q
-108 KANEARAAVEKE
+108 QTLTQSMKAAENAASV
-120 AEAIRKQTEA
+120 
-130 VEEAARKQAE
+130 
-140 ANAEAARKQAEA
+140 A
-152 AAEAARKQAEA
+152 AAAKDEA
-163 TEALRKEE
+163 T
-171 EEIAAATK
+171 AATK
-179 STNGFSESQEYAS
+179 RLQEQENIAQSVTNS
-192 KTTAALTSALRRL
+192 LTSSVLRL
-205 IVSYISIQSLKKAV
+205 AASYVSIQGLKKAV

-324 ELNSVME
+324 ELNSVMK

-344 QVSVGEL
+344 QVSVGAL

-370 DAAQKTNAEF
+370 EAAEDTNAEF

-393 ASNTAIR
+393 ASNTAVR

-411 VANNLDVAIP
+411 VANNIQTIGPIV
-421 LVISL
+421 VSL
-426 GAAFGVL
+426 GTAFGVM

-438 WTNILAT
+438 WTNILTFAT
-445 ATKTAASMQAFYN
+445 EKAAAAQAFLN
-458 AVMAANPIALTAA
+458 AVMSANPAALAA
-471 AVLVLVAALYGG
+471 VGVLVLVAAFYAGI
-483 VAAFNKLT
+483 AAVNHFAGT
-491 GSSISATGIITGAF
+491 SISATGIITGAF

-609 ENFDLGKSYKT
+609 ENFDLGKA
-620 GYNWGANLGKSGLMG
+620 YNAGHDWGANLNLSTIMG
-635 TGTGELEI
+635 GGSSSLEI
-643 PQAADVKDLL
+643 PQAANINDLL
-653 GNIDK
+653 KNIDK

-682 RRYVNNVNLTSQ
+682 RKYVNNVNLTSQ

-699 VQGQNTGDTEK
+699 VQGQNTGNTEK

>member
-1 MGDVRVRLIA
+1 
-11 EDHVSAPMAG
+11 MAKIQETLVLQDR
-21 FVSSAQKVSQAT
+21 FSSTFSSY
-33 TEAQKQLKLYDSL
+33 LK
-46 LRNAERSSIKTST
+46 
-59 SFEANAQRLDALRAS
+59 
-74 GKESTEEYQKLVT
+74 
-87 QNEKLR
+87 
-93 VKLEDVNTQ
+93 
-102 AGIYAQ
+102 YAQ
-108 KANEARAAVEKE
+108 KAAVATGVLRTSANGDFSKVVDAIVNVNSSLADMARA
-120 AEAIRKQTEA
+120 QTDVAKSMQEQKDTLGELA
-130 VEEAARKQAE
+130 SAATK
-140 ANAEAARKQAEA
+140 
-152 AAEAARKQAEA
+152 AAEAAQKA
-163 TEALRKEE
+163 TTANRDHK
-171 EEIAAATK
+171 K
-179 STNGFSESQEYAS
+179 STDEAKKSADQLTQSLKSLVAS
-192 KTTAALTSALRRL
+192 Y
-205 IVSYISIQSLKKAV
+205 VSIQGLKKAV

-344 QVSVGEL
+344 HVSVGEL

-370 DAAQKTNAEF
+370 AAAKDTNAEF

-393 ASNTAIR
+393 ASNTAVR

-421 LVISL
+421 LVVSL

-505 TTMGAF
+505 TTMGAVA
-511 ILNGT
+511 LNT
-516 LVPLHNGFAAF
+516 FVVPVWNGFAALI
-527 VNFLGNAFND
+527 NFFLNSTDNFGQSFTIMLNDLYISFLQWVQGIAQAFEK
-537 PITAIDVLFYDMS
+537 L
-550 ITILKYVQNVAQGL
+550 VQKIPVIGEHFGFT
-564 EGLINMIPGVEVNMT
+564 EGLGFNSYVEQKKNENQNRKNSM
-579 SGIDKLIGK
+579 G
-588 LEYGRNWTIKQN
+588 WTD
-600 GYKEYIKPW
+600 YMKPI
-609 ENFDLGKSYKT
+609 ENFDLGKSYKA

-635 TGTGELEI
+635 TGTGQLEI

-682 RRYVNNVNLTSQ
+682 RKYVNNVNLTSQ

-699 VQGQNTGDTEK
+699 VQGQNTGNTEK
-710 DARNLADTLRDV
+710 DARNLADNLRD
-722 LVDLMNAGSTVTVQ
+722 LLLDMMNAGSTVTVQ

>member
-1 MGDVRVRLIA
+1 MAKIQETLVLHDQFSSSFGAYIQAAQRASSSTTAAQTAARNYQSVLNSVSRQLI
-11 EDHVSAPMAG
+11 SANAKFESYVAQQEEMVAAG
-21 FVSSAQKVSQAT
+21 QQNTKAFKKLDTQTKKLGAT
-33 TEAQKQLKLYDSL
+33 IRGLEAQQQTLTQSMKAAE
-46 LRNAERSSIKTST
+46 NA
-59 SFEANAQRLDALRAS
+59 AS
-74 GKESTEEYQKLVT
+74 VT
-87 QNEKLR
+87 
-93 VKLEDVNTQ
+93 
-102 AGIYAQ
+102 
-108 KANEARAAVEKE
+108 
-120 AEAIRKQTEA
+120 
-130 VEEAARKQAE
+130 
-140 ANAEAARKQAEA
+140 A
-152 AAEAARKQAEA
+152 AAKDEA
-163 TEALRKEE
+163 
-171 EEIAAATK
+171 AAATK
-179 STNGFSESQEYAS
+179 RLQEQENMAQSVTNS
-192 KTTAALTSALRRL
+192 LTSSVLRL
-205 IVSYISIQSLKKAV
+205 AASYISIQGLKKAV

-344 QVSVGEL
+344 KVSVGEL

-370 DAAQKTNAEF
+370 AAAKDTNAEF

-393 ASNTAIR
+393 ASNTAVR

-421 LVISL
+421 LVVSL

-609 ENFDLGKSYKT
+609 ENFDLGKA
-620 GYNWGANLGKSGLMG
+620 YNAGHDWGANLGKSGLMG

-682 RRYVNNVNLTSQ
+682 RKYINNVNLTSQ

-699 VQGQNTGDTEK
+699 VQGQNTGSTEK
-710 DARNLADTLRDV
+710 DARNLADNLRD
-722 LVDLMNAGSTVTVQ
+722 LLLDMMNAGSTVTVQ

>member
-1 MGDVRVRLIA
+1 MAKIQETLALQDRFSSSFGAYIQAAQRASSSTTAAQTAAQNYQSVLNSVSRQLI
-11 EDHVSAPMAG
+11 SANAKFESYVAQQEEMVAAG
-21 FVSSAQKVSQAT
+21 QQN
-33 TEAQKQLKLYDSL
+33 TEAFKK
-46 LRNAERSSIKTST
+46 
-59 SFEANAQRLDALRAS
+59 LDAQ
-74 GKESTEEYQKLVT
+74 T
-87 QNEKLR
+87 EKLGATIR
-93 VKLEDVNTQ
+93 GLETQ
-102 AGIYAQ
+102 Q
-108 KANEARAAVEKE
+108 
-120 AEAIRKQTEA
+120 QTLTQSM
-130 VEEAARKQAE
+130 K
-140 ANAEAARKQAEA
+140 
-152 AAEAARKQAEA
+152 AAESAASVAASAKDEA
-163 TEALRKEE
+163 
-171 EEIAAATK
+171 AAATK
-179 STNGFSESQEYAS
+179 RLQEQENMAQSVTNS
-192 KTTAALTSALRRL
+192 LTSSVLRL
-205 IVSYISIQSLKKAV
+205 AASYVSIQGLKKAV

-344 QVSVGEL
+344 QVSVGKL

-370 DAAQKTNAEF
+370 DAAQKTNEEF

-400 ALDPLLTAINW
+400 ALDPLLTALNW

-421 LVISL
+421 LVVSL

-609 ENFDLGKSYKT
+609 ENFDLGKA
-620 GYNWGANLGKSGLMG
+620 YNAGHDWGANLGKSGFMG
-635 TGTGELEI
+635 TSTGELEI

-682 RRYVNNVNLTSQ
+682 RKYINNVNLTSQ

-699 VQGQNTGDTEK
+699 VQGQNTGNTEK
-710 DARNLADTLRDV
+710 DAQNLADTLRDF

>member
-1 MGDVRVRLIA
+1 MAKIQETLVLQDQFSSSFGAYIQAAQRASSSTTTAQTAARNYQSVLNSVSRQLI
-11 EDHVSAPMAG
+11 SANAKFESYVAQQEEMVAAG
-21 FVSSAQKVSQAT
+21 QQN
-33 TEAQKQLKLYDSL
+33 TEAFKKLD
-46 LRNAERSSIKTST
+46 
-59 SFEANAQRLDALRAS
+59 
-74 GKESTEEYQKLVT
+74 T
-87 QNEKLR
+87 QTEKLGATIR
-93 VKLEDVNTQ
+93 GLEAQQQTLTQ
-102 AGIYAQ
+102 SM
-108 KANEARAAVEKE
+108 K
-120 AEAIRKQTEA
+120 
-130 VEEAARKQAE
+130 
-140 ANAEAARKQAEA
+140 
-152 AAEAARKQAEA
+152 AAESAASVAASAKDEA
-163 TEALRKEE
+163 
-171 EEIAAATK
+171 AAATK
-179 STNGFSESQEYAS
+179 RLQEQENMAQSVTNS
-192 KTTAALTSALRRL
+192 LTSSVLRL
-205 IVSYISIQSLKKAV
+205 VASYVSIQGLKKAV

-255 SRGSFTDTMG
+255 SRGSFTDTMD

-277 FSSSKEIVQFAEQLN
+277 FSSSKEVVQFAEQLN

-370 DAAQKTNAEF
+370 AAAEDTNAEF

-445 ATKTAASMQAFYN
+445 STKTAASMQAFYN

-491 GSSISATGIITGAF
+491 GSSLSATGLITGAF

-516 LVPLHNGFAAF
+516 LVPLQNGFAAF
-527 VNFLGNAFND
+527 VNFLANVFNN
-537 PITAIDVLFYDMS
+537 PLAAIKIAFYDMA
-550 ITILKYVQNVAQGL
+550 ITVMQYLQNIAQGL
-564 EGLINMIPGVEVNMT
+564 EGLLNKIPGVTVDLT
-579 SGIDKLIGK
+579 SGVNATVTKLQRDRK
-588 LEYGRNWTIKQN
+588 YEKWAS
-600 GYKEYIKPW
+600 GYTEVVKPW
-609 ENFDLGKSYKT
+609 ENFDLGKSYKA

-635 TGTGELEI
+635 TGTGQLEI

-682 RRYVNNVNLTSQ
+682 RKYVNNVNLTSQ

>member
-1 MGDVRVRLIA
+1 
-11 EDHVSAPMAG
+11 MAKIQETLVLQDR
-21 FVSSAQKVSQAT
+21 FSSTFSSY
-33 TEAQKQLKLYDSL
+33 LK
-46 LRNAERSSIKTST
+46 
-59 SFEANAQRLDALRAS
+59 
-74 GKESTEEYQKLVT
+74 
-87 QNEKLR
+87 
-93 VKLEDVNTQ
+93 
-102 AGIYAQ
+102 YAQ
-108 KANEARAAVEKE
+108 KAAVATGVLRTSANGDFSKVVDAIVNVNSSLADMARA
-120 AEAIRKQTEA
+120 QTDVAKSMQEQKDTLGELA
-130 VEEAARKQAE
+130 SAATK
-140 ANAEAARKQAEA
+140 
-152 AAEAARKQAEA
+152 AAEAAQKA
-163 TEALRKEE
+163 TTANRDHK
-171 EEIAAATK
+171 K
-179 STNGFSESQEYAS
+179 STDEAKKSADQ
-192 KTTAALTSALRRL
+192 LTQSLKSLVA
-205 IVSYISIQSLKKAV
+205 SYISIQGLKKAV

-344 QVSVGEL
+344 QVSVGQL

-370 DAAQKTNAEF
+370 AAAEDTNAEF

-393 ASNTAIR
+393 ASNTAVR

-458 AVMAANPIALTAA
+458 AVMAANPIALTAS

-511 ILNGT
+511 ALNT
-516 LVPLHNGFAAF
+516 FVVPVWNGFAALI
-527 VNFLGNAFND
+527 NFFLNSTDNFGQSFTIMLNDLYISFLQWVQGIAQAFEK
-537 PITAIDVLFYDMS
+537 L
-550 ITILKYVQNVAQGL
+550 VQKIPVIGEHFGFT
-564 EGLINMIPGVEVNMT
+564 EGLGFNSYVEQKKKENQNRKNSM
-579 SGIDKLIGK
+579 G
-588 LEYGRNWTIKQN
+588 WTD
-600 GYKEYIKPW
+600 YMKPI
-609 ENFDLGKSYKT
+609 ENFDLGKSYKA

-710 DARNLADTLRDV
+710 DARNLADTLRDI
-722 LVDLMNAGSTVTVQ
+722 LMDLMNAGSTVTVQ

>member
-1 MGDVRVRLIA
+1 MAKIQETLVLQDQFSSSFGAYIQAAQRASSSTTAAQTAARNYQSVLNSVSRQLI
-11 EDHVSAPMAG
+11 SANAKFESYVAQQEEMVAAG
-21 FVSSAQKVSQAT
+21 QQN
-33 TEAQKQLKLYDSL
+33 TEAFKKLD
-46 LRNAERSSIKTST
+46 
-59 SFEANAQRLDALRAS
+59 
-74 GKESTEEYQKLVT
+74 T
-87 QNEKLR
+87 QTEKLGATIR
-93 VKLEDVNTQ
+93 GLEAQQQTLTQ
-102 AGIYAQ
+102 SM
-108 KANEARAAVEKE
+108 K
-120 AEAIRKQTEA
+120 
-130 VEEAARKQAE
+130 
-140 ANAEAARKQAEA
+140 
-152 AAEAARKQAEA
+152 AAESAASVAASAKDEA
-163 TEALRKEE
+163 
-171 EEIAAATK
+171 AAATK
-179 STNGFSESQEYAS
+179 RLQEQENMAQS
-192 KTTAALTSALRRL
+192 VTQSLTSSVLRL
-205 IVSYISIQSLKKAV
+205 AASYLSIQGLKKAV

-370 DAAQKTNAEF
+370 AAAKDTNAEF

-393 ASNTAIR
+393 ASNTAVR

-421 LVISL
+421 LVVSL

-483 VAAFNKLT
+483 MAAFNKLT

-609 ENFDLGKSYKT
+609 ENFDLGKA
-620 GYNWGANLGKSGLMG
+620 YNAGHDWGANLNLSTVMGGGSGS
-635 TGTGELEI
+635 LEI

-682 RRYVNNVNLTSQ
+682 RKYVNNVNLTSQ

-699 VQGQNTGDTEK
+699 VQGQNTGNTEK

>member
-1 MGDVRVRLIA
+1 
-11 EDHVSAPMAG
+11 MAKIQETLVLQDR
-21 FVSSAQKVSQAT
+21 FSSTFSRY
-33 TEAQKQLKLYDSL
+33 LK
-46 LRNAERSSIKTST
+46 
-59 SFEANAQRLDALRAS
+59 
-74 GKESTEEYQKLVT
+74 
-87 QNEKLR
+87 
-93 VKLEDVNTQ
+93 
-102 AGIYAQ
+102 YAQ
-108 KANEARAAVEKE
+108 KAAVATGVLRTSANGDFSKVVDAIVNVNSSLADMARA
-120 AEAIRKQTEA
+120 QTDVAKSMQEQKDTLGELA
-130 VEEAARKQAE
+130 SAATK
-140 ANAEAARKQAEA
+140 
-152 AAEAARKQAEA
+152 AAEAAQKA
-163 TEALRKEE
+163 TTANRDHK
-171 EEIAAATK
+171 K
-179 STNGFSESQEYAS
+179 STDEAKKSADQ
-192 KTTAALTSALRRL
+192 LTQSLKSLVA
-205 IVSYISIQSLKKAV
+205 SYISIQGLKKAV

-370 DAAQKTNAEF
+370 AAAKDTNAEF

-393 ASNTAIR
+393 ASNTAVR

-411 VANNLDVAIP
+411 VANNIQTIGPIV
-421 LVISL
+421 VSL
-426 GAAFGVL
+426 GTAFGVM

-438 WTNILAT
+438 WTNILTFAT
-445 ATKTAASMQAFYN
+445 EKAAAAQAFLN
-458 AVMAANPIALTAA
+458 AVMSANPAALAA
-471 AVLVLVAALYGG
+471 VCVLVLVAAFYAGI
-483 VAAFNKLT
+483 AAVNHFAGT
-491 GSSISATGIITGAF
+491 SISATGIITGAF

-609 ENFDLGKSYKT
+609 ENFDLGKSYKS

-635 TGTGELEI
+635 TGTGQLEI
-643 PQAADVKDLL
+643 PQAAYVKDLL

-682 RRYVNNVNLTSQ
+682 RKYVNNVNLTSQ

-699 VQGQNTGDTEK
+699 VQGQNTGNTEK

>member
-1 MGDVRVRLIA
+1 
-11 EDHVSAPMAG
+11 MAKIQETLVLQDR
-21 FVSSAQKVSQAT
+21 FSSTFSSY
-33 TEAQKQLKLYDSL
+33 LK
-46 LRNAERSSIKTST
+46 
-59 SFEANAQRLDALRAS
+59 
-74 GKESTEEYQKLVT
+74 
-87 QNEKLR
+87 
-93 VKLEDVNTQ
+93 
-102 AGIYAQ
+102 YAQ
-108 KANEARAAVEKE
+108 KAAVATGVLRTSANGDFSKVVDAIVNVNSSLADMARA
-120 AEAIRKQTEA
+120 QTDVAKSMQEQKDTLGELA
-130 VEEAARKQAE
+130 SAATK
-140 ANAEAARKQAEA
+140 
-152 AAEAARKQAEA
+152 AAEAAQKA
-163 TEALRKEE
+163 
-171 EEIAAATK
+171 
-179 STNGFSESQEYAS
+179 
-192 KTTAALTSALRRL
+192 TTANRNHKESTDEAKKSADQLTQSLKSLVA
-205 IVSYISIQSLKKAV
+205 SYVSIQGLKKAV

-292 KQLAL
+292 KQLAM

-302 SSAQAAILQLEQ
+302 ASAQAAILQLEQ

-331 QAPALA
+331 QAPAIA

-370 DAAQKTNAEF
+370 AAAKDTNAEF

-393 ASNTAIR
+393 ASNTAVR

-411 VANNLDVAIP
+411 VANNLNVAIP
-421 LVISL
+421 LVVSL
-426 GAAFGVL
+426 GSAFGVL

-471 AVLVLVAALYGG
+471 AVLVLVGALYGG

-511 ILNGT
+511 ALNT
-516 LVPLHNGFAAF
+516 FVVPVWNSFAALI
-527 VNFLGNAFND
+527 NFFLNSTDNFEQSFTIMLNDLYISFLQWVQGIAQAFEK
-537 PITAIDVLFYDMS
+537 L
-550 ITILKYVQNVAQGL
+550 VQKIPVIGEHFGFT
-564 EGLINMIPGVEVNMT
+564 EGLGFNSYVEQKKNENQNRKNSM
-579 SGIDKLIGK
+579 G
-588 LEYGRNWTIKQN
+588 WTD
-600 GYKEYIKPW
+600 YMKPI
-609 ENFDLGKSYKT
+609 ENFDLGKSYKA

-635 TGTGELEI
+635 TSTAELEI

-682 RRYVNNVNLTSQ
+682 RKYVNNVNLTSQ

-699 VQGQNTGDTEK
+699 VQGQNTGSTEK
-710 DARNLADTLRDV
+710 DAQYLADTLRDV

>member
-1 MGDVRVRLIA
+1 MAKIQETLVLQDQFSSSFGAYIQAAQRASSSTTTAQAAARNYQSVLNSVSRQLI
-11 EDHVSAPMAG
+11 SANAKFESYVAQQEEMVAAG
-21 FVSSAQKVSQAT
+21 QQN
-33 TEAQKQLKLYDSL
+33 TEAFKKLD
-46 LRNAERSSIKTST
+46 
-59 SFEANAQRLDALRAS
+59 
-74 GKESTEEYQKLVT
+74 T
-87 QNEKLR
+87 QTEKLGATIR
-93 VKLEDVNTQ
+93 GLEAQQQTLTQ
-102 AGIYAQ
+102 SM
-108 KANEARAAVEKE
+108 K
-120 AEAIRKQTEA
+120 
-130 VEEAARKQAE
+130 
-140 ANAEAARKQAEA
+140 
-152 AAEAARKQAEA
+152 AAENAASVTATAKDEA
-163 TEALRKEE
+163 
-171 EEIAAATK
+171 AAATK
-179 STNGFSESQEYAS
+179 RLQEQENMAQSVTNS
-192 KTTAALTSALRRL
+192 LTSSVLRL
-205 IVSYISIQSLKKAV
+205 AASYISIQGLKKAV

-244 LETMIY
+244 LEAMIY

-292 KQLAL
+292 KQLAM

-302 SSAQAAILQLEQ
+302 ASAQAAILQLEQ

-370 DAAQKTNAEF
+370 AAAKDTNAEF

-393 ASNTAIR
+393 ASNTAVR

-411 VANNLDVAIP
+411 VANNLNVAIP
-421 LVISL
+421 LVVSL
-426 GAAFGVL
+426 GSAFGVL

-491 GSSISATGIITGAF
+491 GSSISATGIITGTF

-550 ITILKYVQNVAQGL
+550 ITSLKYIQNVAQGL

-609 ENFDLGKSYKT
+609 ENFDLGKSYKA
-620 GYNWGANLGKSGLMG
+620 GYNWGANLGKSGLIG

-653 GNIDK
+653 TNIDK

-682 RRYVNNVNLTSQ
+682 RKYVNNVNLTSQ

-699 VQGQNTGDTEK
+699 VQGQNTGNTEK

>member
-1 MGDVRVRLIA
+1 MAKIQETLVLQDRFSSSFGAYIQAAQRASSSTTTAQTAAQNYQSVLNSVSRQLI
-11 EDHVSAPMAG
+11 SANAKFESYVAQQEEMVAAG
-21 FVSSAQKVSQAT
+21 QQN
-33 TEAQKQLKLYDSL
+33 TEAFKKLD
-46 LRNAERSSIKTST
+46 
-59 SFEANAQRLDALRAS
+59 
-74 GKESTEEYQKLVT
+74 T
-87 QNEKLR
+87 QTEKLGATIR
-93 VKLEDVNTQ
+93 GLETQ
-102 AGIYAQ
+102 Q
-108 KANEARAAVEKE
+108 QTLTQSMKAAENAASV
-120 AEAIRKQTEA
+120 
-130 VEEAARKQAE
+130 
-140 ANAEAARKQAEA
+140 A
-152 AAEAARKQAEA
+152 AAAKDEA
-163 TEALRKEE
+163 
-171 EEIAAATK
+171 AAATK
-179 STNGFSESQEYAS
+179 RLQEQENMAQSVTNS
-192 KTTAALTSALRRL
+192 LTSSVLRL
-205 IVSYISIQSLKKAV
+205 AASYVGIQGLKKAV
-219 DLSDSLVS
+219 DLSDTLVS
-227 MRARLDRMNDG
+227 SRARLDRMNDG
-238 LQTTQE
+238 LQTTKE
-244 LETMIY
+244 LEDMVY
-250 QSAQR
+250 AASMR
-255 SRGSFTDTMG
+255 SRGDFMDTMG

-277 FSSSKEIVQFAEQLN
+277 FNSSKEIVQFAEQLN

-302 SSAQAAILQLEQ
+302 ASAQAAILQLEQ

-344 QVSVGEL
+344 HVSVGEL
-351 REMGSQGQ
+351 REMGSKGQ

-370 DAAQKTNAEF
+370 AAAKDTNAEF
-380 EKTPMTWAQVWTV
+380 AKTPMTWAQVWTA
-393 ASNTAIR
+393 ASNMAIR
-400 ALDPLLTAINW
+400 AMDPLLAAINW

-421 LVISL
+421 LVVSL

-491 GSSISATGIITGAF
+491 GSSISATGIITGVF

-609 ENFDLGKSYKT
+609 ENFDLGKA
-620 GYNWGANLGKSGLMG
+620 YNAGHDWGANLNLSTVMGGGSGSTEPPQT
-635 TGTGELEI
+635 TGAEY
-643 PQAADVKDLL
+643 LL

-682 RRYVNNVNLTSQ
+682 RKYVNNVNLTSQ

-699 VQGQNTGDTEK
+699 VQGQNTGNTEK